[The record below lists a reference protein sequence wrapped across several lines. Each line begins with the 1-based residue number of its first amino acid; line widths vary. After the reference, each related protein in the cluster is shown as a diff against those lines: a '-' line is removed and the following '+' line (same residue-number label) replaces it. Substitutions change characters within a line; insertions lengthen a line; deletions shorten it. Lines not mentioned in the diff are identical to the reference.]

1 MTKNKLNS
9 EKLQE
14 IFQSYPDVKLVYLFG
29 SQATKNTGPLS
40 DYDFAVYFDNKL
52 GKKEM
57 FDIKFM
63 LQDKLGQK
71 LKTDNIDIVILNL
84 TQSPELKYNIIKNGK
99 LVYET
104 EPYCLIVEPKILNSY
119 FDFVYLLRKHNL
131 TKN

>member
-1 MTKNKLNS
+1 MAENKLNS